1 MDIHWHCETL
11 LSSWWSHKVKPGLG
25 PVRSIS
31 FYSIWHYCF
40 TQSFSQS
47 LHFIHYRFNF
57 QRWCN
62 DTTEG
67 PVPSIVIPDGCDIDM
82 KQLWRGPRG
91 REAALVTAAWVSV
104 TRCVT
109 SSVTPAGS
117 IASWILFRHWPPVT
131 GSALG
136 ICRPR
141 AAFKFSDQFGTWV
154 KDCCIFRHSST
165 DFLGISLA
173 VDFNYKSDCDM
184 LHLPCL
190 FKKSINKIPIFTG
203 NRRKKPVLLE

>member
-1 MDIHWHCETL
+1 MKNIYRAYHQDPR
-11 LSSWWSHKVKPGLG
+11 SKP
-25 PVRSIS
+25 SNHS
-31 FYSIWHYCF
+31 Y
-40 TQSFSQS
+40 
-47 LHFIHYRFNF
+47 
-57 QRWCN
+57 
-62 DTTEG
+62 
-67 PVPSIVIPDGCDIDM
+67 IPDSCDIDM
-82 KQLWRGPRG
+82 KQLWRGAQG

-117 IASWILFRHWPPVT
+117 IALWILFRHRPPVT
-131 GSALG
+131 GSAQG

-165 DFLGISLA
+165 DFLGKSLA

-184 LHLPCL
+184 LHLMPYL
-190 FKKSINKIPIFTG
+190 LKKSINKIQILTG

>member
-1 MDIHWHCETL
+1 MQWYNRRPRPI
-11 LSSWWSHKVKPGLG
+11 
-25 PVRSIS
+25 
-31 FYSIWHYCF
+31 
-40 TQSFSQS
+40 
-47 LHFIHYRFNF
+47 
-57 QRWCN
+57 
-62 DTTEG
+62 
-67 PVPSIVIPDGCDIDM
+67 IVIPDGCDIDM